1 MFFFVEQSSL
11 LASADRSRWFLFL
24 LILSVFFPVFA
35 ADWKLSKQLTLKGT
49 YSDNIDVADTDKKSD
64 FFIELTPGF
73 VLQGTGRRLSL
84 DLAYSLQGL
93 HYLSTASEDKIN
105 HRLQANATSEIYQ
118 DRLFLDANL
127 TSRQELKDAQAPSGW
142 DATNPSSDLQNT
154 YTYLFAPYFKN
165 RFGRHAELML
175 RFEHDGVFYSDEGED
190 SLGYRTKLD
199 LLSGPALGNFQWAL
213 IAENEYIDYQEGPRD
228 RFSKVAGGVGY
239 QIDNRWR
246 VDVIGGYEDND
257 YYSANE
263 TSGSL
268 WEGLVTWT
276 PNDRTNVKFGSG
288 YRYFG
293 WTPRLEIDY
302 RRKRSVWTASYQR
315 DISNPRTDRLRS
327 NVYEFEDAFGETL
340 TPETGSE
347 LDVPVDTATP
357 DSSVYTN
364 NRFDSAW
371 TLQTRRSSLGVSL
384 GYVLREYD
392 DASKDEGTVQ
402 ARLYWSRRLSAH
414 TTSNFGLKWS
424 QRELD
429 SNIAEADESDL
440 NRQEYGFDAGLTRRL
455 SERAYVDVQY
465 GLRNDDEDSLENRVT
480 LGLRLN
486 WQ

>member
-1 MFFFVEQSSL
+1 MSL
-11 LASADRSRWFLFL
+11 
-24 LILSVFFPVFA
+24 PVFA

-49 YSDNIDVADTDKKSD
+49 YSDNIEIENVNKTSD
-64 FFIELTPGF
+64 FFVELTPGF
-73 VLQGTGRRLSL
+73 VLQGQGRRLNL
-84 DLAYSLQGL
+84 DLAYSLQAL
-93 HYLSTASEDKIN
+93 HYLNTASEDKIN
-105 HRLQANATSEIYQ
+105 HRLQANAESELYL
-118 DRLFLDANL
+118 DHLFLDANL
-127 TSRQELKDAQAPSGW
+127 TARQEMKDALAPSGW
-142 DATNPSSDLQNT
+142 DATNPSSDLQNS

-165 RFGRHAELML
+165 RFGRQAELTFRL
-175 RFEHDGVFYSDEGED
+175 ENDGVFYSEEGED
-190 SLGYRTKLD
+190 SLGYRANFD
-199 LLSGPALGNFQWAL
+199 LLSGPALGSFQWAL
-213 IAENEYIDYQEGPRD
+213 IAENEFIDYQEGPRD

-239 QIDNRWR
+239 QIENRWR
-246 VDVIGGYEDND
+246 LDVLGGYEDND
-257 YYSANE
+257 YYSVDE

-276 PNDRTNVKFGSG
+276 PNERTNVKLGSG

-315 DISNPRTDRLRS
+315 DISNARTDRLGTR
-327 NVYEFEDAFGETL
+327 VYEFEDAFGETV
-340 TPETGSE
+340 TPETGND
-347 LDVPVDTATP
+347 LNVPVDTATP
-357 DSSVYTN
+357 DSSVYIN

-371 TLQTRRSSLGVSL
+371 TLQTQRSSLGVSL

-414 TTSNFGLKWS
+414 TTSNLDLKWS
-424 QRELD
+424 QRERD
-429 SNIAEADESDL
+429 SDVSDESDID
-440 NRQEYGFDAGLTRRL
+440 RHDYGFNAGLTRRL
-455 SERAYVDVQY
+455 SERTYVDVQY